1 MNSKELSTSSH
12 LSRVV
17 TSECQERLA
26 ENSQRLP
33 VIGQMTN
40 PTLGSFSPTAI
51 YSGPPADALNPN
63 LLSAIQSLIGPAP
76 SFPVARPLEQSQQL
90 ENLQSAIGPHLNSF
104 QSSFPARPQ
113 VQVQGVAPTDPMAHL
128 TQAVGLPVASAI
140 IQQLFCS
147 TLNAAAAP
155 PQPATGSNFFTQLIA
170 QLLAT
175 QLTQSAQV
183 PSPFAGILQLLQA
196 VSAISSASKPAMPTG
211 SISNSSIM
219 SQLPSLDPATAKE
232 VIIVLVRQLIQSG
245 EITNDEISRQFL
257 DRLCFVSNKGLCQ
270 STQAPFSWQNTQSDA
285 LSDCGLRTL
294 TPTDVKKEVTSPDDE
309 MYGGYSSSKSSHSD
323 IRKLDLSTNIASQL
337 QNTETNSEF
346 SDAETNI
353 ETTKRSKKTQ
363 MRPSGKHL
371 STTVE
376 NKIKSGRNERSLFDQ
391 EFLASGKSLRTRSK
405 RVKYNEDEGDG
416 LSDDDDNDADYE
428 QPTKKPKLPH
438 SARKFLLLNE
448 RKEYK
453 TSKDNASGKIDN
465 EKSKDG
471 WQKKVVSASLSK
483 VPTETDS
490 MPGLTPQKDSGNATQ
505 VMLDIKTELTDAVS
519 ILSNI
524 NCCSIPEVRYLF
536 MGRKD
541 EGMEW
546 LNLVAYKSEGA
557 SASVNQCLFCPMT
570 SSEVKAVADHIS
582 DEHSDLGFVLSNIKQ
597 INGRVT
603 FLACRHCSYVTFEL
617 MLMWVHFEMYHS
629 VPGIM
634 DGSCLP
640 QVKVTRPTNLKTISV
655 DSVAKSV
662 DSKVVYVCLDCML
675 CAIDG
680 YKVAQH
686 ALDSHPN
693 TTNFNGCF
701 VKVMMIR
708 TKENDSFSYRQAL
721 LDKRY
726 SGALKDAYF
735 CMLCNY
741 TTSTAY
747 LAMSHSLR
755 MHQKKRLLFVCND
768 CEYQCLQESYLIAHM
783 TKSHNF
789 SGIAS
794 CICSVTLVIGSL
806 DGCYSECEIPCN
818 RKKSSNAEKSKR
830 SAANFIQSTAISSS
844 QKHKFFRV
852 IDEGNGAT
860 DMSAPEGAQN
870 TMPDLKPEIKT
881 EDSSANHCS
890 SEAPELLPIQH

>member
-1 MNSKELSTSSH
+1 MNSKEFSTSSH
-12 LSRVV
+12 LSRVF
-17 TSECQERLA
+17 TPESQERLP

-33 VIGQMTN
+33 VIGQN
-40 PTLGSFSPTAI
+40 SSPALGSYSPTAI
-51 YSGPPADALNPN
+51 YSGPQADALNPN
-63 LLSAIQSLIGPAP
+63 FLSAIQSLIGSAP
-76 SFPVARPLEQSQQL
+76 SFPVARPLEQSHQL
-90 ENLQSAIGPHLNSF
+90 ENLQSAIGPHVNSF

-113 VQVQGVAPTDPMAHL
+113 VQPQSVAPTDPMAHL
-128 TQAVGLPVASAI
+128 NQAVGLPVASAI
-140 IQQLFCS
+140 MQQLFCS
-147 TLNAAAAP
+147 TINAATAP
-155 PQPATGSNFFTQLIA
+155 PQPANGSNIFTQLLA
-170 QLLAT
+170 QILAT
-175 QLTQSAQV
+175 QLTQSTQV

-196 VSAISSASKPAMPTG
+196 VSAISNASKPAVPAG
-211 SISNSSIM
+211 SIGNSSIL

-232 VIIVLVRQLIQSG
+232 VIIVLVRQLLQSG
-245 EITNDEISRQFL
+245 EIANDEISRQFL
-257 DRLCFVSNKGLCQ
+257 DRLCFASKKDLCQ
-270 STQAPFSWQNTQSDA
+270 SVAQAPCSWQNFQADA

-309 MYGGYSSSKSSHSD
+309 MYGGYSSSRSSHSEV
-323 IRKLDLSTNIASQL
+323 RKLDSSTNITSQL

-346 SDAETNI
+346 SDAETNN
-353 ETTKRSKKTQ
+353 ETKRNKKTQ
-363 MRPSGKHL
+363 RRPSGKHI
-371 STTVE
+371 SRTG
-376 NKIKSGRNERSLFDQ
+376 NKSKIDMNERSLFHQ

-416 LSDDDDNDADYE
+416 LDVDDDDNDADYE

-438 SARKFLLLNE
+438 SANKFLLLNE
-448 RKEYK
+448 GKEYK
-453 TSKDNASGKIDN
+453 ASKENAPRKIDH
-465 EKSKDG
+465 EKSRDG
-471 WQKKVVSASLSK
+471 WQKKAVSASLGK
-483 VPTETDS
+483 MPTETDS
-490 MPGLTPQKDSGNATQ
+490 MPGLIPQKDSGNSTQ
-505 VMLDIKTELTDAVS
+505 VILDVKNELTDAVP
-519 ILSNI
+519 ILPNI
-524 NCCSIPEVRYLF
+524 NCSNIPEVRYLF

-546 LNLVAYKSEGA
+546 LNLIAYKSEGA
-557 SASVNQCLFCPMT
+557 SASVNQCLFCPVT
-570 SSEVKAVADHIS
+570 NSEVKFVADHIS

-597 INGRVT
+597 ISGRVT

-640 QVKVTRPTNLKTISV
+640 QVKVTKPTNLKTISV
-655 DSVAKSV
+655 DSAVRSV
-662 DSKVVYVCLDCML
+662 DSKVVYVCLDCLL

-686 ALDSHPN
+686 ALDAHPD
-693 TTNFNGCF
+693 TKHFNGCF

-783 TKSHNF
+783 SKCHNF

-794 CICSVTLVIGSL
+794 CICSVTLVIGSR
-806 DGCYSECEIPCN
+806 DGCYSECDIPCN

-830 SAANFIQSTAISSS
+830 SAANFIQSTAVSSS
-844 QKHKFFRV
+844 QKHKFFMV
-852 IDEGNGAT
+852 SGDGDGTT
-860 DMSAPEGAQN
+860 DMSAPEGTQN

-881 EDSSANHCS
+881 EDSGTNHCP
-890 SEAPELLPIQH
+890 SEAPELMPIQH